1 MGLFLD
7 RFPLRLPP
15 RNLEYYISCITYELV
30 VDKVLAQGEGGH
42 EVPAVAHGQLDETL
56 PGVQFNRHLGL
67 RVGFRD
73 KFVDKFRDS
82 FNTREQELLQNYK
95 YD

>member
-30 VDKVLAQGEGGH
+30 VDEILAEGECGY
-42 EVPAVAHGQLDETL
+42 EVPAVAHGQLDEAL
-56 PGVQFNRHLGL
+56 PGVQFNTHLGF
-67 RVGFRD
+67 RVRFRGN
-73 KFVDKFRDS
+73 FS
-82 FNTREQELLQNYK
+82 TG
-95 YD
+95 